1 MRLLVVAVLGSL
13 CAVEASLAPFITPC
27 YARDSNCLRA
37 STQRA
42 IPVVAAGLPQFG
54 MVPLDPM
61 NLDGIVADQ
70 AGLHMEFRNTVVKG
84 LRNCEVLRV
93 RRQSSRTQLE
103 VKCSVTLAGDYRLG
117 GQLLIVPIEGQG
129 RYKMKIRDILVKIDF
144 RVGEHYQRGQ
154 RYWTVENWQHSAEVL
169 TSAEFRFQNL
179 FGGNT
184 QLSNTVHEFAN
195 SNWRDIFQEVS
206 PPIVEVIVSQIVG
219 EVRKL
224 FNAVPVSELSLD

>member
-1 MRLLVVAVLGSL
+1 MFLYKYYDSIN
-13 CAVEASLAPFITPC
+13 SKNYIPAPFITPC

-93 RRQSSRTQLE
+93 R
-103 VKCSVTLAGDYRLG
+103 
-117 GQLLIVPIEGQG
+117 
-129 RYKMKIRDILVKIDF
+129 
-144 RVGEHYQRGQ
+144 
-154 RYWTVENWQHSAEVL
+154 
-169 TSAEFRFQNL
+169 
-179 FGGNT
+179 
-184 QLSNTVHEFAN
+184 
-195 SNWRDIFQEVS
+195 
-206 PPIVEVIVSQIVG
+206 
-219 EVRKL
+219 
-224 FNAVPVSELSLD
+224 